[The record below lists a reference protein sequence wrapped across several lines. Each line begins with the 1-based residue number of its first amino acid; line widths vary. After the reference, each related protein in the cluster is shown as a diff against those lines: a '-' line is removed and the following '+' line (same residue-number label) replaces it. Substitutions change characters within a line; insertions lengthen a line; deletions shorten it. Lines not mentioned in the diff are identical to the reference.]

1 MSASGDFFDERYER
15 VGIGPRTAAGAAH
28 RLTADPFLGERLEDL
43 GRFVAHDVFA
53 LGHRADQAPK
63 DRQTTQCQVRTAV
76 VDPDLRVEF

>member
-1 MSASGDFFDERYER
+1 MSVSASIRGRRR
-15 VGIGPRTAAGAAH
+15 VRRTGLL
-28 RLTADPFLGERLEDL
+28 LTPFLGERLEDL

-63 DRQTTQCQVRTAV
+63 DRQTTQRQVRTAV